1 MVRKRKIINNKNFL
15 LDGLEFFYYNQYIKL
30 RKRETMTKEKALEKI
45 EIIYKLNG
53 DFDHATKYIT
63 GLYGLTPD
71 FWKENFDFISS
82 KMIAKYPNLFYGGI
96 V

>member
-1 MVRKRKIINNKNFL
+1 MTLGLTAQSFFVIITLTNERGK
-15 LDGLEFFYYNQYIKL
+15 
-30 RKRETMTKEKALEKI
+30 TMTKEKALEKI

-82 KMIAKYPNLFYGGI
+82 KMIAKYPNLYYGGI

>member
-1 MVRKRKIINNKNFL
+1 M
-15 LDGLEFFYYNQYIKL
+15 
-30 RKRETMTKEKALEKI
+30 MTKEKALEKI

-63 GLYGLTPD
+63 GLYI
-71 FWKENFDFISS
+71 ISIFS
-82 KMIAKYPNLFYGGI
+82 SAFSFVIIFPLFLRC

>member
-1 MVRKRKIINNKNFL
+1 M
-15 LDGLEFFYYNQYIKL
+15 
-30 RKRETMTKEKALEKI
+30 MTKEKALEKI

-53 DFDHATKYIT
+53 DFDRATKYIT

-71 FWKENFDFISS
+71 FWKENFDFISN
-82 KMIAKYPNLFYGGI
+82 KMIAKYPNLCYGGI

>member
-1 MVRKRKIINNKNFL
+1 MFDSI
-15 LDGLEFFYYNQYIKL
+15 DFFCYYSLIEIKES
-30 RKRETMTKEKALEKI
+30 KTMTKEKALEKI

-53 DFDHATKYIT
+53 DFEHATKYIT

-71 FWKENFDFISS
+71 FWKENFDFISN
-82 KMIAKYPNLFYGGI
+82 KMIAKYPNLYYGGI

>member
-1 MVRKRKIINNKNFL
+1 M
-15 LDGLEFFYYNQYIKL
+15 
-30 RKRETMTKEKALEKI
+30 MTKEKALEKI

-71 FWKENFDFISS
+71 FWKENFDFINN
-82 KMIAKYPNLFYGGI
+82 KMIAKYPNLYYGGI